1 MRIKEYP
8 IAKNLGDNDVLVIET
23 DEGTKQMPVKSL
35 AGQVSGSTT
44 SDTIDAIIKSS
55 DFSKIIDKIYPVG
68 SLYISYNSKS
78 PASIFGGSW
87 VQITDKFLR
96 AANDTNTGG
105 SDEITLTTAQMP
117 EHRHMTYAPFYFWRW
132 GDTTANDKSMVR
144 LSVASVGYGVLAVA
158 FNGKTTA
165 NYFYTYQVQSTTD
178 PASTQGSRYINNTGS
193 SESINQMP
201 AYQDVYVWRRIS

>member
-8 IAKNLGDNDVLVIET
+8 IAKNLGDNDVLIVET

-68 SLYISYNSKS
+68 SLYCSYNSKS

-105 SDEITLTTAQMP
+105 SDEITLTSAQMP
-117 EHRHMTYAPFYFWRW
+117 KHRHSTYGTYYTWKW
-132 GDTTANDKSMVR
+132 GNTEASDTGMVR
-144 LSVASVGYGVLAVA
+144 PHVLSVGYGIAA
-158 FNGKTTA
+158 ISFSGKTA
-165 NYFYTYQVQSTTD
+165 SNYIYTYQGNPNPSKSEGATNV
-178 PASTQGSRYINNTGS
+178 AYTGS
-193 SESINQMP
+193 GNSVDAMP